1 MKTTSSF
8 LEDNL
13 FGRLRSRII
22 RISICT
28 GKAIPVLNPLED
40 NLISTI
46 PYLDVA
52 YFVYPVAPRGP
63 STIDSW
69 NRPGRLRRLR
79 EEALPIH

>member
-40 NLISTI
+40 NFISTI

-52 YFVYPVAPRGP
+52 YFVARAPLTLGTGQDVCEDFMTKCP
-63 STIDSW
+63 
-69 NRPGRLRRLR
+69 LY
-79 EEALPIH
+79 H